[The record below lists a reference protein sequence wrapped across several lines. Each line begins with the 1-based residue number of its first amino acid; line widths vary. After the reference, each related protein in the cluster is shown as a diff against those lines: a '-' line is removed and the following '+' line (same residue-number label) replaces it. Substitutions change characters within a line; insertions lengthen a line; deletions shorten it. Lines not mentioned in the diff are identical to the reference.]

1 MPDQTPEHFADWNEQ
16 MIQRYDPET
25 VNQHPRGVVR
35 WVEAKRANAILNLLR
50 AQAEHSILDVGCGGG
65 AILARLPGSKR
76 EGIDLSPAMVKRA
89 QEKLGSNAKIVQG
102 DAEALPYADG
112 SFDRVLASSLLS
124 HVKNP
129 EKVVQELARV
139 VKPGG
144 RVVIS
149 VCHEDQIEKYLRW
162 AHSIPG
168 AEGLFGL
175 KNANVE
181 PRVYHTDYH
190 LHRFSARRL
199 RELADSVLKESDGWA
214 VPALFPVHFVAA
226 YERAK

>member
-1 MPDQTPEHFADWNEQ
+1 MSDQTPEHFADWNEQ
-16 MIQRYDPET
+16 MVQRYDPET
-25 VNQHPRGVVR
+25 INQHPRGVVR
-35 WVEAKRANAILNLLR
+35 WVEAKRAGAILKLLR
-50 AQAEHSILDVGCGGG
+50 ADASHRILDVGCGGG
-65 AILARLPGSKR
+65 TILARLPGSNR

-89 QEKLGSNAKIVQG
+89 QEKLGSNAKVVQG

-129 EKVVQELARV
+129 EQVVKELARV
-139 VKPGG
+139 AKPGG

-149 VCHEDQIEKYLRW
+149 VCHEEQIEKYLRW

-175 KNANVE
+175 KNVNAE

-199 RELADSVLKESDGWA
+199 REIADPVMTEQDGWA

-226 YERAK
+226 YTRTK